1 MLPVPVP
8 RPRFEM
14 FMQPITNHQSMC
26 LHQVLYCTGT
36 GTGTCGSSG
45 IFGVWCRIVRQT
57 SCGILYKLPESAL
70 NSLYR
75 NLYQYQCRCSRTAA
89 GTCARSCGAVE
100 GTGGSMLMCRKSTES
115 GHRPV
120 RRRKRPKEAPLP
132 ASPLLKKY
140 IPVASPA
147 ANEHGVPP
155 PRSVPAVE
163 TCIAKGGGMPSGRI
177 IMQGEEEPAT
187 GRSGQ
192 QGLGEQGAWGS
203 RTAHLAMAQVLFF
216 WW

>member
-1 MLPVPVP
+1 
-8 RPRFEM
+8 
-14 FMQPITNHQSMC
+14 
-26 LHQVLYCTGT
+26 
-36 GTGTCGSSG
+36 
-45 IFGVWCRIVRQT
+45 
-57 SCGILYKLPESAL
+57 
-70 NSLYR
+70 
-75 NLYQYQCRCSRTAA
+75 
-89 GTCARSCGAVE
+89 
-100 GTGGSMLMCRKSTES
+100 MLMCRKSTES

-155 PRSVPAVE
+155 PISVPAVE

-203 RTAHLAMAQVLFF
+203 RTTHLAMAQVLFF
-216 WW
+216 LVVIPPVRLLVGLGPPQESDDGAEIRFP